1 MPFWENN
8 MTSGNKNG
16 DNVRKRKKGERKR
29 KKENEKMR
37 S

>member
-1 MPFWENN
+1 MLFRENN

-16 DNVRKRKKGERKR
+16 ENVRKRKKGERKR
-29 KKENEKMR
+29 KKEKEKMR